1 MIETPTNIKISAN
14 SYFTSSGSKACTFED
29 CSGTCIRVTCN
40 AIVAWQNVNLRNLND
55 NGNIHQGTQIKFCVK
70 SLKLIADI
78 RLVFMD
84 IQCFYVN
91 CQWPQQG
98 DPTKTKPWRII
109 EGIQIKPYFTLHS
122 YRYKIQDLQDKMCII
137 IKVNVFY
144 HNVIRVGPVSVVF
157 WGSHFRFLF
166 LVLVAYDG
174 VYIKWGAKHAY

>member
-1 MIETPTNIKISAN
+1 MQIVILLLLVQKHE
-14 SYFTSSGSKACTFED
+14 ACTFED

-40 AIVAWQNVNLRNLND
+40 AISAWRNVNLRNLND

-91 CQWPQQG
+91 CQWPQQS

-109 EGIQIKPYFTLHS
+109 EGISKSKPISHFTATDK
-122 YRYKIQDLQDKMCII
+122 RYKIYK
-137 IKVNVFY
+137 
-144 HNVIRVGPVSVVF
+144 IRCVS
-157 WGSHFRFLF
+157 S
-166 LVLVAYDG
+166 
-174 VYIKWGAKHAY
+174 

>member
-29 CSGTCIRVTCN
+29 CSVTCIRVTCN
-40 AIVAWQNVNLRNLND
+40 AISAWRNVNLRNLND

-91 CQWPQQG
+91 CQWPQQC
-98 DPTKTKPWRII
+98 DPTKTKPWKII
-109 EGIQIKPYFTLHS
+109 EGISKSKPISHFTATAT
-122 YRYKIQDLQDKMCII
+122 RYKIRC
-137 IKVNVFY
+137 
-144 HNVIRVGPVSVVF
+144 VS
-157 WGSHFRFLF
+157 S
-166 LVLVAYDG
+166 
-174 VYIKWGAKHAY
+174 